1 MTRLTRKNMKVFAS
15 NATNNGVFGS
25 LQANNPTTTT
35 DIEAIQSLPAWE
47 LGWNSATE
55 TSEMLPPLEEAQA
68 INYVNSYQIGYLFQE
83 GVAEWNANTTYY
95 TGSWVK
101 SNASGS
107 WVMYESLTDDNTN
120 NSVTDDTKWEP
131 KPFDGGFVVGDI
143 KTSLQSANHGNWFIC
158 NGQAISRTTYNE
170 LFALIGTTYGAGDG
184 STTFNLPDFTNI
196 IQPTSSTVNIY
207 GNGKTLGVTDGTN
220 EYGMGTWQGASQY
233 FLGSTFMQGKDVG
246 TTGNV
251 APLNPAATGIGL
263 STDHTKSNVVGSIS
277 SSVQLNYF
285 IKVR

>member
-1 MTRLTRKNMKVFAS
+1 MTKLTRKHMKVFAS

-68 INYVNSYQIGYLFQE
+68 INYVNTYQIGYLFQE
-83 GVAEWNANTTYY
+83 GTAEWNANTTYY

-107 WVMYESLTDDNTN
+107 WVMYESLIDDNTN

-143 KTSLQSANHGNWFIC
+143 KTSLQTANHGNWFIC

-170 LFALIGTTYGAGDG
+170 LFDLIGTTYGSGDG

-196 IQPTSSTVNIY
+196 IQPTTSNVDVK
-207 GNGKTLGVTDGTN
+207 GNGITMGFTNGTETGGLN
-220 EYGMGTWQGASQY
+220 Y
-233 FLGSTFMQGKDVG
+233 STADPVIV
-246 TTGNV
+246 TGNYGSDIGT
-251 APLNPAATGIGL
+251 ARSGNHMATGLSLGL
-263 STDHTKSNVVGSIS
+263 STDETKSGIVGQIA